1 MGVVGAP
8 IKKAVFLDRDG
19 VLTKSLVRDGK
30 GYAPRT
36 LGEFEILPE
45 APAACALLKK
55 AGYLLMVVTNQ
66 PDVGRGLV
74 PLEVVAEMHQR
85 LRQALSLDD
94 IFVCM
99 DPSEAPGPRRK
110 PAPGMLREAAVK
122 WRIDFSASY
131 IVGDRKSDMDAG
143 EAVGCRG
150 VFIDR
155 NYLEAKPKNYAV
167 SCKTLLEAA
176 RWILQNQ

>member
-8 IKKAVFLDRDG
+8 IKRAVFLDRDG
-19 VLTKSLVRDGK
+19 VLTKPLVREGK
-30 GYAPRT
+30 SYAPRT
-36 LGEFEILPE
+36 LSEFEILPE
-45 APAACALLKK
+45 AVEACALLKK
-55 AGYLLMVVTNQ
+55 AGYLLIVVTNQ

-74 PLEVVAEMHQR
+74 PSEVVAEMHQH
-85 LRQALSLDD
+85 LRQTLPLDD
-94 IFVCM
+94 IFVCF

-122 WRIDFSASY
+122 WRIDCSASF

-143 EAVGCRG
+143 EAVGCQG

-155 NYLEAKPKNYAV
+155 NYLEAKPENYAA

-176 RWILQNQ
+176 SWILQSQ